1 MDHAD
6 TMTRAGSGSRSGA
19 RIVRRGGLALALA
32 LACLP
37 AALWLGAG
45 AAHAQ
50 PVELA
55 APYEYMGWGDPQ
67 PPAEVLADTG
77 LDDLTLAFILSRKAC
92 NPEWDGNRPLLGGAD
107 QHAIEEI
114 RAAGGEVD
122 VSFGGWSGKKLGA
135 ACKTPQALEGAYQK
149 VVAAYSLQAID
160 IDIEHNELRSAK
172 VRRRVTA
179 ALALLQGADPGLEVS
194 ITFPSAQAGPEA
206 TGRSLIADAA
216 AAGLDPDSWTIMPFD
231 FGPPVGS
238 MAAAS
243 IQALEALAGELASA
257 YGISQASAYEH
268 EGIST
273 MNGDTD
279 EHAETVSQE
288 DFSQI
293 LAFAAGR
300 HLARVSFWS
309 VNRDRPCGG
318 GHPEEECDGLSQSP
332 FAFSTML
339 AGYSG

>member
-1 MDHAD
+1 MN
-6 TMTRAGSGSRSGA
+6 RGGSEGCTTVG
-19 RIVRRGGLALALA
+19 RRGRAWTGRAAALALMLVLA
-32 LACLP
+32 LVP
-37 AALWLGAG
+37 AWLWLWAAG
-45 AAHAQ
+45 ARAQ

-67 PPAEVLADTG
+67 PPAEVLADSG
-77 LDDLTLAFILSRKAC
+77 LGDLTLAFVLSKGKC
-92 NPEWDGNRPLLGGAD
+92 NPAWDGHRPLLGGVD
-107 QHAIEEI
+107 QQAIEQI

-135 ACKTPQALEGAYQK
+135 ACKTSQALAAAYQK

-172 VRRRVTA
+172 VRQRVTA
-179 ALALLQGADPGLEVS
+179 ALALLQGADPGLEISV
-194 ITFPSAQAGPEA
+194 TFPSTQSGPDA
-206 TGRSLIADAA
+206 TGRSLIADAVA
-216 AAGLDPDSWTIMPFD
+216 SGLHPDSWTIMPFD

-243 IQALEALAGELASA
+243 VQALEALAGELASA
-257 YGISQASAYEH
+257 YGITRASAYEQA
-268 EGIST
+268 GIST

-279 EHAETVSQE
+279 QRSETVSEE
-288 DFSQI
+288 DFAQI
-293 LAFAAGR
+293 LSFASEER
-300 HLARVSFWS
+300 LARVSFWS

-318 GHPEEECDGLSQSP
+318 GDPEEECDGIQQSP

-339 AGYSG
+339 AGYTG